1 MMLENCVYDFFEL
14 TIQNMDQQG
23 VFGEILHVE
32 GSYIHNLEEFLY
44 DRLCFYPEQIEET
57 VPDHENLSAHSFVPV
72 KVRDGLIESY
82 RHPIAKDIEEK
93 TKEVGGHGGMDF
105 ISPYRRIGL

>member
-14 TIQNMDQQG
+14 TIQNMAQQG

-32 GSYIHNLEEFLY
+32 GSYIHNLEEFWY

-72 KVRDGLIESY
+72 KVRDGLMESY

-93 TKEVGGHGGMDF
+93 AKEVGGHGGMDF